1 MIEID
6 GLTKKYGKLTAVDNL
21 SLCIKDDECFALLGL
36 NGAGKTTLV
45 NMLSTLIAPTDGRAK
60 INGFDLVKERTEIRK
75 IINISPQESA
85 VAKNLTV
92 RENALLIASLYAL
105 PDGKTRAEEVIAQFN
120 LEEKAD
126 VQCKK
131 LSGGQM
137 RRVSIALGLL
147 TRPKIL
153 FLDEPTLGLDVKSRR
168 ILWDAISALKGKMTI
183 ILTTHYLEEVEHLA
197 DRIGIIS
204 RGKLKCSGSLEE
216 ILGKTG
222 AANLEEAFLNVTE
235 EEQ

>member
-60 INGFDLVKERTEIRK
+60 INGFDLVKERAEIRK

-105 PDGKTRAEEVIAQFN
+105 TDEKTRAEEVIAQFN

-204 RGKLKCSGSLEE
+204 RGKLKCSGTLEE